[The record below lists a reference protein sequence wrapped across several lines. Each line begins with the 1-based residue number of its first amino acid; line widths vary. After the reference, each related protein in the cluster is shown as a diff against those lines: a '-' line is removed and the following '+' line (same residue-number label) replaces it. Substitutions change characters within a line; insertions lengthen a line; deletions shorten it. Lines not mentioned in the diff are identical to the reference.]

1 MFKREIIEILN
12 KFFLENSFESKL
24 KGIGEFGC
32 SFGLVG
38 KPSLT
43 RI

>member
-1 MFKREIIEILN
+1 MFQREIIEILN
-12 KFFLENSFESKL
+12 KFFIEISFKSKL

-38 KPSLT
+38 KPSLS